1 MSHCEFESKLEAWH
15 DGELEPRDAHQ
26 MSQHLQGC
34 PHCAAALASIRQISA
49 LFAAM
54 RRQEKGDAAEIVRL
68 HEAVDREMDL
78 KSPLQQVDPAF
89 WRAAAVL
96 SGLAASVL
104 IIASAW
110 LWDLPRGH
118 VRQPP
123 LVAETQP
130 WETVAVTLRPD
141 PLIGPSGVPNDAA
154 DQTDL
159 AEADVSAA
167 DSVLATL
174 HGRGGNEIP

>member
-15 DGELEPRDAHQ
+15 DGELEPREALL
-26 MSQHLQGC
+26 MTEHLKGC
-34 PHCAAALASIRQISA
+34 PRCAAALASIRQISA

-54 RRQEKGDAAEIVRL
+54 RRQEKPDAAETVRL
-68 HEAVDREMDL
+68 HEAVDREMDSR
-78 KSPLQQVDPAF
+78 SPLQQVDPAF

-104 IIASAW
+104 IVASAW

-118 VRQPP
+118 VQQGPMLASSP
-123 LVAETQP
+123 P
-130 WETVAVTLRPD
+130 WEEVAVTLRPD

-159 AEADVSAA
+159 AEADASAA

-174 HGRGGNEIP
+174 HARSGNEVP